1 MLCFGVVVDTKNV
14 DKKVYK
20 ERGVPRKEVSSY
32 DIIGLSLLD
41 IENNTVNIKIH
52 DIEDYEFEYSEIGGT
67 LDVERYYGSK
77 GNLLH
82 SVYSIYT
89 AYDIEAT
96 EISSCLPVYSE
107 KGKLLFS
114 CNGSK
119 FMCKCG
125 MGLGLVVDITSLDV
139 NLERYNN
146 ISNEIHENMLF
157 VDRAVPLSEIS
168 CLLDTSIENISHTND
183 LYYIHDS
190 ISEFILPKCCKT
202 LMLASAIDI
211 DKLVLNAELRT
222 IEIPSTVNLNTLYI
236 SKGIN
241 EEVMCHII
249 YYFVSKYMFETS
261 NITDT
266 KYRKLFDS
274 IGTLLKNYEY
284 HKLWDWCYRS
294 KDGKKLLSDAIKDA
308 NIVIY

>member
-20 ERGVPRKEVSSY
+20 ERGVPRKEISSY
-32 DIIGLSLLD
+32 DIIGVSLLD

-52 DIEDYEFEYSEIGGT
+52 DIEDYEFEYSEIGST
-67 LDVERYYGSK
+67 LDVERHYGSK

-89 AYDIEAT
+89 DYDIEAIK
-96 EISSCLPVYSE
+96 ISGCLPVYSE

-114 CNGSK
+114 CNRSK
-119 FMCKCG
+119 FKCKCG
-125 MGLGLVVDITSLDV
+125 MGLGLVVDVKSLDV
-139 NLERYNN
+139 YLDRYYS
-146 ISNEIHENMLF
+146 ISNEINENRLCIGRTF
-157 VDRAVPLSEIS
+157 PLSEIS
-168 CLLDTSIENISHTND
+168 CLLDTSIENISHAND
-183 LYYIHDS
+183 LYYIHDN

-241 EEVMCHII
+241 EEVMCRII

-274 IGTLLKNYEY
+274 IGTMLKNYEY

-294 KDGKKLLSDAIKDA
+294 KDGKNLLSDAIKDA

>member
-20 ERGVPRKEVSSY
+20 ERGVPRKEISSY
-32 DIIGLSLLD
+32 DIIGVSLLD
-41 IENNTVNIKIH
+41 IENNTVDIKIH

-67 LDVERYYGSK
+67 LDAERYYGSK

-82 SVYSIYT
+82 SVYSFYT
-89 AYDIEAT
+89 AYDLEAT

-107 KGKLLFS
+107 KGELLFS

-119 FMCKCG
+119 FRCKCA

-139 NLERYNN
+139 YLDRYYS
-146 ISNEIHENMLF
+146 ISNEINENRLCIGRTF
-157 VDRAVPLSEIS
+157 PLSEIS
-168 CLLDTSIENISHTND
+168 CLLDTSIENIFHTND
-183 LYYIHDS
+183 LYYIHDN

-211 DKLVLNAELRT
+211 DIDKLVLNAELRT
-222 IEIPSTVNLNTLYI
+222 IEIPNTVNLNTLYI
-236 SKGIN
+236 SKGTN
-241 EEVMCHII
+241 EEVMCRII

-274 IGTLLKNYEY
+274 IGTMLKNYEY
-284 HKLWDWCYRS
+284 HKL
-294 KDGKKLLSDAIKDA
+294 
-308 NIVIY
+308 

>member
-20 ERGVPRKEVSSY
+20 ERSVPRKEISSY
-32 DIIGLSLLD
+32 DIIGVSILD

-52 DIEDYEFEYSEIGGT
+52 DIEDYEFEYLKIGST
-67 LDVERYYGSK
+67 LDVKRYYGSK

-89 AYDIEAT
+89 DYAM
-96 EISSCLPVYSE
+96 EITSCLPVYSE
-107 KGKLLFS
+107 KGELLFS

-119 FMCKCG
+119 FRCKCA
-125 MGLGLVVDITSLDV
+125 MGLSLVVDITSLDV
-139 NLERYNN
+139 YLDRYYS
-146 ISNEIHENMLF
+146 ISNEINENRLCIG
-157 VDRAVPLSEIS
+157 RTVPLSEIS
-168 CLLDTSIENISHTND
+168 CLLDTSINNISHTND
-183 LYYIHDS
+183 LYYIHDN

-211 DKLVLNAELRT
+211 DKLVLNVELRT

-241 EEVMCHII
+241 EEVMCRII
-249 YYFVSKYMFETS
+249 YYFVSKYMF
-261 NITDT
+261 
-266 KYRKLFDS
+266 
-274 IGTLLKNYEY
+274 
-284 HKLWDWCYRS
+284 
-294 KDGKKLLSDAIKDA
+294 
-308 NIVIY
+308 

>member
-1 MLCFGVVVDTKNV
+1 MLCFGVVVDTTNV

-20 ERGVPRKEVSSY
+20 ERGVPRKEISSY
-32 DIIGLSLLD
+32 DIIGVSLLD

-82 SVYSIYT
+82 SVYNIYT
-89 AYDIEAT
+89 AYALEAT

-119 FMCKCG
+119 FRCKCA

-139 NLERYNN
+139 YLDRYNS

-157 VDRAVPLSEIS
+157 VDRTLPLYEIS
-168 CLLDTSIENISHTND
+168 CLLDTSIKNISNTND

-241 EEVMCHII
+241 EEVMCRII

-274 IGTLLKNYEY
+274 IGTMLKNYEY
-284 HKLWDWCYRS
+284 HKLWDWCCSS
-294 KDGKKLLSDAIKDA
+294 KDGRKLLSDAMKDS
-308 NIVIY
+308 NIIV

>member
-1 MLCFGVVVDTKNV
+1 ML
-14 DKKVYK
+14 
-20 ERGVPRKEVSSY
+20 R
-32 DIIGLSLLD
+32 
-41 IENNTVNIKIH
+41 
-52 DIEDYEFEYSEIGGT
+52 
-67 LDVERYYGSK
+67 
-77 GNLLH
+77 

-89 AYDIEAT
+89 NYDIEAI

-107 KGKLLFS
+107 KGELLFS

-119 FMCKCG
+119 FRCKCA

-157 VDRAVPLSEIS
+157 VYRAVPLSEIS
-168 CLLDTSIENISHTND
+168 CLLDTSIENISHTHD
-183 LYYIHDS
+183 LYYVHDN

-202 LMLASAIDI
+202 LMIASAIDI

-241 EEVMCHII
+241 EEVMCRII

-274 IGTLLKNYEY
+274 IGTMRLV
-284 HKLWDWCYRS
+284 
-294 KDGKKLLSDAIKDA
+294 LSFKGW
-308 NIVIY
+308 

>member
-1 MLCFGVVVDTKNV
+1 MLCFGVAVDTKNV

-20 ERGVPRKEVSSY
+20 ERGVPRKGISSY
-32 DIIGLSLLD
+32 EVIGLSLLD
-41 IENNTVNIKIH
+41 IENNTVKIKIH
-52 DIEDYEFEYSEIGGT
+52 DIEDYAFEYSEIGST

-82 SVYSIYT
+82 SVYSIYGT
-89 AYDIEAT
+89 YDIEAI
-96 EISSCLPVYSE
+96 EITSCLPVYSE

-119 FMCKCG
+119 FRCKCS

-139 NLERYNN
+139 YLERYNN
-146 ISNEIHENMLF
+146 ISNEIHVNMLF

-168 CLLDTSIENISHTND
+168 CLLDTSIENVSHTND
-183 LYYIHDS
+183 LYYIHDN

-222 IEIPSTVNLNTLYI
+222 IEIPNTVNLNTLYI

-241 EEVMCHII
+241 EEVMCRII

-274 IGTLLKNYEY
+274 IGTMLKSYEY

-294 KDGKKLLSDAIKDA
+294 KDGKKLLSDALKDA

>member
-20 ERGVPRKEVSSY
+20 ERGVSRKEISSY
-32 DIIGLSLLD
+32 DIIGVSLLD
-41 IENNTVNIKIH
+41 IENNIVNIKIH
-52 DIEDYEFEYSEIGGT
+52 DIEDYEFEYFEMGST

-77 GNLLH
+77 GNLLR

-89 AYDIEAT
+89 DYAIEIT
-96 EISSCLPVYSE
+96 YCLPVYSE
-107 KGKLLFS
+107 KGDLLFS

-119 FMCKCG
+119 FKCKCG
-125 MGLGLVVDITSLDV
+125 MDLGLVVDIMSLDV
-139 NLERYNN
+139 HLERYNN
-146 ISNEIHENMLF
+146 ISNEIHGNMLF
-157 VDRAVPLSEIS
+157 VNRAVPLSEIS
-168 CLLDTSIENISHTND
+168 CLLDTSIKNISHTND
-183 LYYIHDS
+183 LYYIHDN

-222 IEIPSTVNLNTLYI
+222 IEIPNTVNINTLYI
-236 SKGIN
+236 SKSIN

-249 YYFVSKYMFETS
+249 YYFLSKYMFETA

-274 IGTLLKNYEY
+274 IGTMLKNYEY
-284 HKLWDWCYRS
+284 HKLWDWCYSS

-308 NIVIY
+308 NIVVY

>member
-1 MLCFGVVVDTKNV
+1 MLCFGVVVDTKSV

-20 ERGVPRKEVSSY
+20 ERGVPRKEISSY
-32 DIIGLSLLD
+32 DIIGVSLLD

-52 DIEDYEFEYSEIGGT
+52 DIEDYEFEYSEIGST

-82 SVYSIYT
+82 SVYSSYT
-89 AYDIEAT
+89 DYAIEAI
-96 EISSCLPVYSE
+96 EISSCLTVYSE
-107 KGKLLFS
+107 KGELLFY

-119 FMCKCG
+119 FRCKCA

-139 NLERYNN
+139 YLDRYNS
-146 ISNEIHENMLF
+146 ISNEINENRLC
-157 VDRAVPLSEIS
+157 VDRTLPLSEIS
-168 CLLDTSIENISHTND
+168 CLLDTSIKNISHTND
-183 LYYIHDS
+183 LYYIHDN

-241 EEVMCHII
+241 EEVMCRII

-274 IGTLLKNYEY
+274 IGTMLKNYEY
-284 HKLWDWCYRS
+284 HKLWDWCYCS
-294 KDGKKLLSDAIKDA
+294 KDGKNLLSDAIKDA